1 MCVCACVSLRI
12 YATFQLHTHTC
23 LHEMWHIH
31 ANTMTWLQQTQIQWV
46 IICNYHSQ
54 WMDWA
59 RVQQAVAL
67 QRCASYVWTFTVA
80 VPLHQINW
88 PVWFWLDL
96 ESCGTLTCQPSFEVK
111 THFTLLHT
119 CSPYLSLCKMRSRL
133 WRMDLESWYRLL
145 SLLRSLFIL
154 F

>member
-1 MCVCACVSLRI
+1 MCEWPYYIHIALSLSLYKYNMCVCVRVSLYVSMQLFNYIRI
-12 YATFQLHTHTC
+12 LVC
-23 LHEMWHIH
+23 MSMWHIH

-54 WMDWA
+54 WIDWA

-80 VPLHQINW
+80 VPLLKINW

-96 ESCGTLTCQPSFEVK
+96 ESCGTLTCQIMPTKFWSEDSLHPTSHV
-111 THFTLLHT
+111 FTL
-119 CSPYLSLCKMRSRL
+119 SLPM
-133 WRMDLESWYRLL
+133 
-145 SLLRSLFIL
+145 
-154 F
+154 